1 MLQTFRLAL
10 ALWLALLTACAGPDL
25 TRMIDKGQDERALAR
40 IRSDADIPARDP
52 VRLAPLAIAAW
63 HGKLELAR
71 AILERGVDPNAV
83 SGPGAWTPLHAALR
97 NTSGWNVEMV
107 ALLLEHGADSELVDS
122 GGDTALHAA
131 CARAA
136 GDDAAAQ
143 AAQLAIVETL
153 LAAGA
158 DPGARNQNGTTPL
171 HLAAF
176 HGRPLAQ
183 VERLL
188 DAGADPFAESYE
200 GLTPFDQAVRQ
211 DQVEVAR
218 LLLERGAR
226 PHPPKASNAANV
238 TRRADLLPEISAR
251 GYAAYAGWQREQGD
265 DAGARAS
272 LEAAREQYDDAIAE
286 YRRVTGVYR
295 ALLPAAKRENVGRAV
310 GSAIGSAVGIGLMV
324 VAGVGFVS
332 FPTFTDKPEEY
343 AGMIELYTAKTEEC
357 RAKQGEIDE
366 ALGRLGG
373 GEDALASGAAQPP
386 AP

>member
-1 MLQTFRLAL
+1 MPPSRRAL
-10 ALWLALLTACAGPDL
+10 ASCLVLLAACAGPDL
-25 TRMIDKGQDERALAR
+25 TRMIDEGQDERALAR
-40 IRSDADIPARDP
+40 IRSEEPVAATDP

-63 HGKLELAR
+63 HGRNELVS
-71 AILERGVDPNAV
+71 AILERGVDPDAT

-97 NTSGWNVEMV
+97 NPDVWQGDTV
-107 ALLLEHGADSELVDS
+107 ALLLARGARPDVPDS

-136 GDDAAAQ
+136 GDDAGAAGAQQ
-143 AAQLAIVETL
+143 AVVAAL

-176 HGRPLAQ
+176 HGDLALVQ
-183 VERLL
+183 RLL

-200 GLTPFDQAVRQ
+200 GLTAFDQAVRQ
-211 DQVEVAR
+211 DRSEVAR
-218 LLLERGAR
+218 LLLARGAR
-226 PHPPKASNAANV
+226 PHPPKPSGAARV

-251 GYAAYAGWQREQGD
+251 GYVAYAAWQREQGD
-265 DAGARAS
+265 EAGAHES
-272 LEAAREQYDDAIAE
+272 LAAARAQYDDAIAE
-286 YRRVTGVYR
+286 YERVTGVYR

-324 VAGVGFVS
+324 VTGVGFVS

-343 AGMIELYTAKTEEC
+343 EDMMELYAAKAEEC
-357 RAKQGEIDE
+357 RAARGTLDE
-366 ALGRLGG
+366 ALAAGG
-373 GEDALASGAAQPP
+373 GEDALASGATPAAP

>member
-1 MLQTFRLAL
+1 MPQPLRRFAL
-10 ALWLALLTACAGPDL
+10 ATCLALLAACAGPDL
-25 TRMIDKGQDERALAR
+25 TRLIDQGKDERALAR
-40 IRSDADIPARDP
+40 VRSDAELPARDP
-52 VRLAPLAIAAW
+52 VQLAPLAMAAW
-63 HGKLELAR
+63 HGKLEIAR
-71 AILERGVDPNAV
+71 AILERGVEPDAA
-83 SGPGAWTPLHAALR
+83 SGPGGWTPLHAALR
-97 NTSGWNVEMV
+97 NPERWNGEMV
-107 ALLLEHGADSELVDS
+107 ALLLERGADPDVADS

-136 GDDAAAQ
+136 GDDAAGRVAQ
-143 AAQLAIVETL
+143 QAIVDAL

-171 HLAAF
+171 HLAAY
-176 HGRPLAQ
+176 HGALAQ
-183 VERLL
+183 VQRLL

-211 DQVEVAR
+211 DRAEVAR

-226 PHPPKASNAANV
+226 PHPPKATQAANV

-265 DAGARAS
+265 EAGARES
-272 LEAAREQYDDAIAE
+272 LAAAREQYDAAIRE
-286 YRRVTGVYR
+286 YERVAGVYR
-295 ALLPAAKRENVGRAV
+295 ALLPAARRENVGRAV

-343 AGMIELYTAKTEEC
+343 EGMIELYGAKAEEC
-357 RAKQGEIDE
+357 RAQRTAIDE
-366 ALGRLGG
+366 ALGGPLQGA
-373 GEDALASGAAQPP
+373 DAGAAPPSGAE
-386 AP
+386 